1 MFGILLHVI
10 AKMEKNLASI
20 MNDSAITCN
29 VVKETKTI
37 LTNFIEKKATSK
49 M

>member
-1 MFGILLHVI
+1 MFGILLHAT

-29 VVKETKTI
+29 LV
-37 LTNFIEKKATSK
+37 IE
-49 M
+49 